1 MKRILLNKGD
11 GTFPIHVKMRETSIQ
26 GMENFK
32 NLRDISLADFL
43 PLKRKSVHASARK
56 IWEWRGRGRLARGV
70 PSSRWRELRRTV
82 WPKVIYAAFS
92 CYPRGRG
99 GANRLTSDTHENK
112 SWRFEFFK
120 KRWSSVRWSTLSP
133 REFNRNLGVCAEG
146 ETSFP
151 LSGPSN
157 LLLLFPLCVCCTFD
171 ADEIVI

>member
-1 MKRILLNKGD
+1 MEPFLSTSRCGKHPSRGWKISRICAI
-11 GTFPIHVKMRETSIQ
+11 FPSPIFSLWKESLYTRLREKS
-26 GMENFK
+26 GSEGGGEGLHAVFRH
-32 NLRDISLADFL
+32 RDDVNCGERFG
-43 PLKRKSVHASARK
+43 RKWFMPR
-56 IWEWRGRGRLARGV
+56 
-70 PSSRWRELRRTV
+70 
-82 WPKVIYAAFS
+82 
-92 CYPRGRG
+92 YPRGRG